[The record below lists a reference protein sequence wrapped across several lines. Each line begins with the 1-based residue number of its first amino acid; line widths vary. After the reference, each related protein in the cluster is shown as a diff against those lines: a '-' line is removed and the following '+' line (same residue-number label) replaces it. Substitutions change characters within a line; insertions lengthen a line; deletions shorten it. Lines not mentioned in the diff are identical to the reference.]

1 MEKSIVL
8 ESVMKEFR
16 ALAAIPRPSGHE
28 KAVSDYLLA
37 HLREMG
43 LEVVQDARQG
53 ECSARHFAGAHGY
66 GLCCRSWCFV

>member
-1 MEKSIVL
+1 MKKSDIL

-37 HLREMG
+37 HLRDG
-43 LEVVQDARQG
+43 T
-53 ECSARHFAGAHGY
+53 
-66 GLCCRSWCFV
+66 